1 MLSNLIIFTTGSSG
15 SSVLAG
21 LIAKQGYWIGDETK
35 KLSFNTY
42 ENAELVDLNMR
53 LLAESGF
60 KKRDCNDLP
69 PPSIDAIG
77 RLAARIDPAPFQTF
91 LGKCENHRPWLWK
104 DPRLAFT
111 IHFWDKLSDFKGV
124 KFIFIERD
132 PTQSYSGLILKRKVP
147 MSFKE
152 LMKINRNY
160 KRGIDKFLKKG
171 NLPLFQTSFEQLLC
185 SPELTLQ
192 RINKYLGTQIIM
204 ENLMSIYKGPLYRLR
219 YSRFDYIKA
228 RLGYL
233 VYRYIRSDY
242 IKFPRG
248 NN

>member
-1 MLSNLIIFTTGSSG
+1 MLPNLIIFTTGSSG

-21 LIAKQGYWIGDETK
+21 LIASQGLWLGEDTR
-35 KLSFNTY
+35 KLYFDTY
-42 ENAELVDLNMR
+42 ENTELVDLNMR
-53 LLAESGF
+53 LLAESGL

-69 PPSIDAIG
+69 PPSIGAIS
-77 RLAARIDPAPFQTF
+77 RLATKIDLTPFQTF
-91 LGKCENHRPWLWK
+91 LEKCENHQPWLWK

-111 IHFWDKLSDFKGV
+111 IHFWDKIFDFKGV
-124 KFIFIERD
+124 KFVFIERD
-132 PTQSYSGLILKRKVP
+132 PTQSYFGLILKRKVP

-152 LMKINRNY
+152 LMEINRNY
-160 KRGIDKFLKKG
+160 KRGIDKFLKRE

-204 ENLMSIYKGPLYRLR
+204 EDLMSIYKGSLYRLR

-228 RLGYL
+228 RIAYL
-233 VYRYIRSDY
+233 FYRYIRRDY